1 MGLALLT
8 GDTKPPASA
17 AGEGP
22 EPMNYEAE
30 TVTTEGGLEAV
41 AQASKQAGW
50 EGLGGSVGDYTWV
63 GWRQAR
69 GH

>member
-1 MGLALLT
+1 MALLT
-8 GDTKPPASA
+8 GETKASTAA

-41 AQASKQAGW
+41 VQARKRQAGW
-50 EGLGGSVGDYTWV
+50 LAGWGGEGRGGASG
-63 GWRQAR
+63 
-69 GH
+69 